1 MKIITEYL
9 SESLNSTPKNFKQFG
24 KAFFDAVNDSS
35 EYGWW
40 FSDASS
46 REQKEAKS
54 DISEIL
60 NKYITNG
67 VLTLTDKDIKAIAN
81 KLKFSEWDYN
91 GSNDDDQMIDLVKFA
106 IQSIENKYNL
116 KILK

>member
-1 MKIITEYL
+1 ML
-9 SESLNSTPKNFKQFG
+9 S
-24 KAFFDAVNDSS
+24 
-35 EYGWW
+35 
-40 FSDASS
+40 
-46 REQKEAKS
+46 
-54 DISEIL
+54 
-60 NKYITNG
+60 
-67 VLTLTDKDIKAIAN
+67 LTDKDIKAIAN